1 MTDTKD
7 TNVVH
12 ATQAEID
19 ARMAEKIQKA
29 PKREEGTLYSCL
41 DFTDP
46 VIVGNTF
53 TSKMKLG
60 KFHAQPFGWLNGG
73 ATLAYAED
81 LSGWVSYLL
90 LPEGKY
96 AVGQNITAQHLRP
109 TKAEGYLHASG
120 EMVLVGRNSHVFNI
134 KFTND
139 EGKLISLIAVTGIV
153 VDVNRDEEQK

>member
-60 KFHAQPFGWLNGG
+60 KFHAQPFGWLNGE
-73 ATLAYAED
+73 LH
-81 LSGWVSYLL
+81 WPMQRIYLD
-90 LPEGKY
+90 
-96 AVGQNITAQHLRP
+96 
-109 TKAEGYLHASG
+109 GYPIYYC
-120 EMVLVGRNSHVFNI
+120 R
-134 KFTND
+134 K
-139 EGKLISLIAVTGIV
+139 
-153 VDVNRDEEQK
+153 VNTQ